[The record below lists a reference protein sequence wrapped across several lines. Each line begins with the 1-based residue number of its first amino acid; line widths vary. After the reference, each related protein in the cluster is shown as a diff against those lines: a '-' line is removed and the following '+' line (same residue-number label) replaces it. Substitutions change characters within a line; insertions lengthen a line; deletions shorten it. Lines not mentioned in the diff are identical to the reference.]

1 MTEESLKTELNKGNG
16 CGRGLRGR
24 DAERVQ
30 VIDPEEIDELG
41 NFVAGIDILKLCDLN
56 SLQ

>member
-30 VIDPEEIDELG
+30 VIDPEEIDEL
-41 NFVAGIDILKLCDLN
+41 
-56 SLQ
+56 